1 MSDLDPKPRNWHL
14 YIQDMIEF
22 GQKVLAYTEGLD
34 QDGFVTDERT
44 YDATLRNLELLGEA
58 ASHVPDETRAEHPNI
73 QWRSIVGTRNRVA
86 HGYLGLDNDTLWD
99 IIQNDIPELLPKL
112 KSLLGTT
119 S

>member
-1 MSDLDPKPRNWHL
+1 
-14 YIQDMIEF
+14 MIEF
-22 GQKVLAYTEGLD
+22 GQKILIYTEGLD
-34 QDGFVTDERT
+34 QNGFIADGRT

-58 ASHVPDETRAEHPNI
+58 ASRIPEEICAEYPTI

-99 IIQNDIPELLPKL
+99 IIQNDIPGLLPEL
-112 KSLLGTT
+112 RNLLGGT

>member
-1 MSDLDPKPRNWHL
+1 MSDFDPKTRNWHL

-22 GQKVLAYTEGLD
+22 GQKILTYTEGLD
-34 QDGFVTDERT
+34 QDGFVADERT

-58 ASHVPDETRAEHPNI
+58 VSHIPDEVCTEYPTIPWRNI
-73 QWRSIVGTRNRVA
+73 AGTRNRVA

-99 IIQNDIPELLPKL
+99 IIQNDIPALLPEL
-112 KSLLGTT
+112 RNLLDTA

>member
-1 MSDLDPKPRNWHL
+1 
-14 YIQDMIEF
+14 MIEF
-22 GQKVLAYTEGLD
+22 GQKVLTYTEGLD
-34 QDGFVTDERT
+34 QTGFIEDGLI

-58 ASHVPDETRAEHPNI
+58 ASHIPEEICAEHPNI

-112 KSLLGTT
+112 NKMLVL
-119 S
+119 

>member
-1 MSDLDPKPRNWHL
+1 MSDYDPKARNWRL

-22 GQKVLAYTEGLD
+22 GQKILIYTEGLD
-34 QDGFVTDERT
+34 QNGFIADGRT

-58 ASHVPDETRAEHPNI
+58 ASRIPEEICAEYPNI

-99 IIQNDIPELLPKL
+99 IIQNDIPGLLPEL
-112 KSLLGTT
+112 RNLLGGT